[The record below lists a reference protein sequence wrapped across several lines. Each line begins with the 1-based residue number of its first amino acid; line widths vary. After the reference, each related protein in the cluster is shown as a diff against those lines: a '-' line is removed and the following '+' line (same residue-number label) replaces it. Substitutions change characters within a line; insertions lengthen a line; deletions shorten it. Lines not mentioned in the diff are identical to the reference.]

1 MEEVRRGGQTAER
14 FGISPKQKLW
24 AKKRNSCAA
33 LRGQAAPK
41 ISHGSKRAGR
51 RRKKP
56 DRAAARAQLP
66 VRVRVCVRYYMRVGL
81 RGSACVPVPVCAC
94 ASVRERGC
102 ACVRVRAISRPCAR
116 VSGFCVRVNKVELNV
131 EFDVKM

>member
-1 MEEVRRGGQTAER
+1 MDEEEEEEEEEVKEEQEVKEEKEEEQEVKEEKEEEVEQVEEVRRGGQTAER

-51 RRKKP
+51 RPKKAGP
-56 DRAAARAQLP
+56 SGSARATASARARLRA
-66 VRVRVCVRYYMRVGL
+66 VLHARGFAWERMRARARLCVRVC
-81 RGSACVPVPVCAC
+81 A
-94 ASVRERGC
+94 
-102 ACVRVRAISRPCAR
+102 
-116 VSGFCVRVNKVELNV
+116 
-131 EFDVKM
+131 